1 MNTINHTSVTRRHPS
16 SDESVVQPTMDKFR
30 VPHFDSESLPH
41 ALQLKIYVPGVTA
54 RGIEIA
60 LRGTDL
66 FVTARKS
73 QVVRANWKSLHLE
86 AAQHDYGLQLRLG
99 SLLDL
104 SALAAELIDGVLHLT
119 IPTHATSDHVNRSN
133 LILPV

>member
-1 MNTINHTSVTRRHPS
+1 MNTINHTSVTRRQPS
-16 SDESVVQPTMDKFR
+16 ADESIVQSTSGKFR
-30 VPHFDSESLPH
+30 VPLFDSESHPH
-41 ALQLKIYVPGVTA
+41 ALELKIYVPGVTV

-99 SLLDL
+99 ALVDL
-104 SALAAELIDGVLHLT
+104 SALAAEFSDGVLNIT
-119 IPTHATSDHVNRSN
+119 IPTHSPSDHVNRSKRAPR
-133 LILPV
+133 I